1 MKVGIGQL
9 DAVIIEKPTP
19 RQNKEKTQTYYVL
32 QVGNVG
38 WTQRVSCTQEVY
50 NQAVADPKPVRLVG
64 RLDNVRATRVGGTFA
79 DDYQVMTIEQ
89 IKEIPPAAPA
99 K

>member
-38 WTQRVSCTQEVY
+38 WSQRIACTQEIW
-50 NQAVADPKPVRLVG
+50 NSAVVDSRPVRLVG
-64 RLDNVRATRVGGTFA
+64 RMDGVRATRVGGSFA
-79 DDYQVMTIEQ
+79 DDYQVMTIES

>member
-1 MKVGIGQL
+1 MKVGLGQL
-9 DAVIIEKPTP
+9 DAFIIEKPAP

-32 QVGNVG
+32 QVGNIG
-38 WTQRVSCTQEVY
+38 WTQRLACTVEAY
-50 NQAVADPKPVRLVG
+50 NLAQVDTKPVRLIG
-64 RLDNVRATRVGGTFA
+64 RLDAVRATRVNGAFP
-79 DDYQVMTIEQ
+79 DDYQVMTVEQ